1 MTTSKHWSQL
11 ERHDT
16 LGDVSAHFSS
26 RPREDYWF
34 SIGRLQVTST
44 LVAVLVG
51 AVGMLAWVFTGGL
64 SQALTAFIP
73 EAIFSGQVWRIFTW
87 PVAEFLN
94 LWQVLMLVMLWY
106 FGRDIESTI
115 GRNQMAKL
123 FFGIWVSL
131 TASALIIGV
140 LLPGVALAGLREAQ
154 FAILLLWI
162 AEYPTRKFFFGIPA
176 WVLGSVLLGI
186 QILQMIGGRQW
197 GELFVL
203 LFGLLGVAI
212 AARRVGLLSNAS
224 FIPGGG
230 HTRKGTA
237 HGSGR
242 KASQHARSHTPTRHE
257 RRHTSDEDR
266 MDDLLG
272 KISAEGIHSLTK
284 GERAELEKLRQ
295 RRRR

>member
-16 LGDVSAHFSS
+16 LGDVSSHFSS

-34 SIGRLQVTST
+34 NIGRLQITST
-44 LVAVLVG
+44 LVAVLLG
-51 AVGMLAWVFTGGL
+51 AVGMLAWVFSGGL
-64 SQALTAFIP
+64 TGALAFVP
-73 EAIFSGQVWRIFTW
+73 EAVFSGQVWRIFTW
-87 PVAEFLN
+87 PLAEYLD

-106 FGRDIESTI
+106 FGRDLETTI

-140 LLPGVALAGLREAQ
+140 LLPGVALAGLREVQ
-154 FAILLLWI
+154 FGILLLWI
-162 AEYPTRKFFFGIPA
+162 GEYPTRKFVFGIPA

-186 QILQMIGGRQW
+186 QILQMVGGRAW

-224 FIPGGG
+224 FIPGG
-230 HTRKGTA
+230 HTHRAKSGT
-237 HGSGR
+237 
-242 KASQHARSHTPTRHE
+242 SHTHRSSASRQPTRHE

-266 MDDLLG
+266 MDDLLS
-272 KISAEGIHSLTK
+272 KISAEGIHSLSK